1 MKKATALI
9 ATAALVLPLAACGS
23 NSAKETATKPV
34 AVKVQK
40 TAQAKATNEDVA
52 LMAYMALTNKT
63 IDDLEANVDLMNW
76 TNSSKHTYEVDFGGN
91 ATTMKVN
98 QSDVVVTY
106 TDKTTGNDHATKTF
120 TKSSLVKKY
129 KSDKTAI
136 ADLLADVKNDTAAKE
151 SNSDNKAK
159 SSSKEAVKSSTKTKA
174 AKTSSKSSSSS
185 TKNDM
190 TDEEASSMSQA
201 DKANATQ
208 TVSFAGHSWH
218 TSKIGGTTVLVGNNG
233 EGEVG
238 EWLANTSELTD
249 AQKQALLPQLQSI
262 RASLN

>member
-40 TAQAKATNEDVA
+40 TNQAKVSNEDAA
-52 LMAYMALTNKT
+52 LMAYMALNHKT
-63 IDDLEANVDLMNW
+63 IDDLSANIDLMNW
-76 TNSSKHTYEVDFGGN
+76 ENPSKNTYKIDFGGQP
-91 ATTMKVN
+91 TTMTVSQN
-98 QSDVVVTY
+98 DVKVTY
-106 TDKTTGNDHATKTF
+106 TDATTGATNETKTF
-120 TKSSLVKKY
+120 TKSALIKQY
-129 KSDKTAI
+129 KADKSAI
-136 ADLLADVKNDTAAKE
+136 NDLLADVKNDTAAKE
-151 SNSDNKAK
+151 SSSDNAK
-159 SSSKEAVKSSTKTKA
+159 SSKTSKAT
-174 AKTSSKSSSSS
+174 KTSSKSSSSS

-190 TDEEASSMSQA
+190 TDEEASSISQA

>member
-1 MKKATALI
+1 MI

-40 TAQAKATNEDVA
+40 TNQAKVSNEDAA
-52 LMAYMALTNKT
+52 LMAYMALNHKT
-63 IDDLEANVDLMNW
+63 IDDLSANVDLMNW
-76 TNSSKHTYEVDFGGN
+76 ENPSKNTYKIDFGGQP
-91 ATTMKVN
+91 TTMTVSQN
-98 QSDVVVTY
+98 DVKVTY
-106 TDKTTGNDHATKTF
+106 TDATTGATNATKTF
-120 TKSSLVKKY
+120 TKSALIKQY
-129 KSDKTAI
+129 KDDKSAI
-136 ADLLADVKNDTAAKE
+136 NDLLADVKNDTAAKE
-151 SNSDNKAK
+151 SSSDNAK
-159 SSSKEAVKSSTKTKA
+159 SSKVSKATKSSTKAT
-174 AKTSSKSSSSS
+174 KTSSKSSSSS

>member
-52 LMAYMALTNKT
+52 LMAYMALNNKT
-63 IDDLEANVDLMNW
+63 VADLEANVDLMNW
-76 TNSSKHTYEVDFGGN
+76 TNSSKHTYEIDFGDN
-91 ATTMKVN
+91 PTTIKVN
-98 QSDVVVTY
+98 QADVVVTY
-106 TDKTTGNDHATKTF
+106 TDEATGNDHATKTF
-120 TKSSLVKKY
+120 TKASLVKKY

-136 ADLLADVKNDTAAKE
+136 ADLLADVKSDTAAKE
-151 SNSDNKAK
+151 SSSDNKTK
-159 SSSKEAVKSSTKTKA
+159 SSKASTKSSTKVKTTKA
-174 AKTSSKSSSSS
+174 ASKSSSS

-190 TDEEASSMSQA
+190 TDEEASSASQA

-208 TVSFAGHSWH
+208 TISFAGHSWH
-218 TSKIGGTTVLVGNNG
+218 TSKIGGTTVLVGDNG